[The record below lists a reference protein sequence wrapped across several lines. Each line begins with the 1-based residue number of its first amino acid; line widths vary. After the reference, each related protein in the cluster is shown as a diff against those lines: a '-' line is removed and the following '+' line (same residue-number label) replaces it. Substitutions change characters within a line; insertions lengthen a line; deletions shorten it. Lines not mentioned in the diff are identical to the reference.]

1 MKLWKL
7 LVIFFCLLI
16 GYGTSYGGFFSDNPG
31 LTPGLTLPQG
41 LVIPGAILQNPQLTG
56 LITTVPGSTLWV
68 QGNEIHPS
76 YSVIQFPEGSIWNY
90 QGLYMEGTI
99 IGPDNSVWSSTGL
112 NLAGPLRFNGVPMG
126 GTCPGGNFMTA
137 LSSTGVITC
146 AAGGGGGGGATVT
159 VSATAPGSPAIGN
172 LWFNTVD
179 VQTYIWYNDGTSS
192 QWAPVTNT
200 SAGAGGGAGLPTNN
214 PTFTGT
220 LNGPAINI
228 SGLANS
234 CAGGMFANAI
244 SATGALTCATPAGGG
259 GVSITAGNTGITVS
273 PSPLTGTGTIALAAN
288 PAGGQLN
295 YAPIA
300 SPTFTGTLT
309 SPAINIA
316 GLANTCAGGMYASAI
331 SATGVLTCSAP
342 VPTATGPYLT
352 LQSNASNAPVWN
364 GNVGI
369 NQAPTANALEITQGS
384 TQVASVSLTRL
395 STYNGIVT
403 GGIANPPA
411 GTNPMVEPIITE
423 QDGGVVIGP
432 GTWGSYY
439 GGIQGGYGNSQQT
452 AQIRGSGAYYTGL
465 NAGAVVAVAT
475 FPSASTLQ
483 MVGQYIDFSVDGG
496 GATNSFTA
504 SISGTTMTVTA
515 VSAGALAVNQAI
527 SGAGVTA
534 GTTITALGT
543 GTGGNGTYTVSASQT
558 VASETITS
566 TDWLIPGNLFNP
578 NAVPV
583 SGGVPEFRFW
593 AHNQNIASI
602 VTDSGV
608 DGQASAMNLVN
619 PKLTSGVGLYAAY
632 YADYIN
638 PANGSDPN
646 NYYIAMQANGPG
658 SNIAT
663 PLAAYL
669 QTNAP
674 AGLAINNLTNTVL
687 SLYSGGTINM
697 SPNGV
702 SNAIIFSNPS
712 AGTTPAINITKSDT
726 QGLVGLQVINTN
738 TTSST
743 AQAQIRINTGTNNYN
758 TWLVQVGQAG
768 AAIGGSI
775 NPMNSGYL
783 YSDNGLSL
791 IGGANQPWLHFGVGS
806 AMVGGFWAASSG
818 GYGFQGLTLPGY
830 TGGMFGG
837 ISGMANQNTSLQI
850 GNGYM
855 TAQNFATVC
864 LHGASQWN
872 GTNWTADGGAGSGMS
887 MICSG
892 PGPHV
897 YFYDSGSVGAG
908 TTFTWT
914 ALASWST
921 GMSVRHINN
930 LGQGNKPTVSSGQLT
945 ERSRDMIGTIKNI
958 TGSRTTITFAEPF
971 DGDATCELIDVG
983 KAYTWYELD
992 LPNSNSSTFVCWDH
1006 ENKAP
1011 CPDGQQLSYICMG
1024 SGGDEKVPDP
1034 IGPQPGQT
1042 QEIIDG
1048 HPTAVA
1054 PFPTPGIAFQPPTV
1068 PTSGAT
1074 PQSVMTP
1081 LPEAL
1086 RNPKIGPF
1094 AEPSAGETT
1103 VPDLAGSKKK

>member
-7 LVIFFCLLI
+7 LVIFFCVLV
-16 GYGTSYGGFFSDNPG
+16 GYGTSYGGFWSDNPG

-76 YSVIQFPEGSIWNY
+76 YSVIQFPDGSIWNY

-99 IGPDNSVWSSTGL
+99 VGPDNSVWSSTGL

-234 CAGGMFANAI
+234 CAGGTFANAI

-259 GVSITAGNTGITVS
+259 AVSITAGNTGITVS

-309 SPAINIA
+309 SPAINIS

-411 GTNPMVEPIITE
+411 GTHPMVDTMITE

-439 GGIQGGYGNSQQT
+439 GGVQGGYGNSAQT
-452 AQIRGSGAYYTGL
+452 AHITGSGAYYATL
-465 NAGAVVAVAT
+465 NTDPAFVAT
-475 FPSASTLQ
+475 YQNASTIQ

-583 SGGVPEFRFW
+583 SSGVPEFRFW
-593 AHNQNIASI
+593 AHDQNIASI

-608 DGQASAMNLVN
+608 YGQASAMTLIN
-619 PKLTSGVGLYAAY
+619 PKITSGVGLYAAY
-632 YADYIN
+632 YVDYID
-638 PANGSDPN
+638 PANPSSGPN
-646 NYYIAMQANGPG
+646 NYYLAMQANGPG
-658 SNIAT
+658 STIAT
-663 PLAAYL
+663 PLGAVL

-674 AGLAINNLTNTVL
+674 GGLAINNLVASTTL
-687 SLYSGGTINM
+687 SLYSGGTITFASAGSGTVQMRVQGSGGQSILIPNNTSTGLM
-697 SPNGV
+697 IGDAAFASVGAGNVNVVAGGYYDGSQWLSTAAAGAGPYALINETPGAVGIYYGPTTAGAGNPIGWQQIASFQNSGIFFQHGHIYTTMGSAPTPGSMLCNGV
-702 SNAIIFSNPS
+702 NLAAFT
-712 AGTTPAINITKSDT
+712 GTDMNGRFT
-726 QGLVGLQVINTN
+726 TN
-738 TTSST
+738 TTSASSCLLT
-743 AQAQIRINTGTNNYN
+743 F
-758 TWLVQVGQAG
+758 G
-768 AAIGGSI
+768 AAWNNPPACACSI
-775 NPMNSGYL
+775 N
-783 YSDNGLSL
+783 
-791 IGGANQPWLHFGVGS
+791 GS
-806 AMVGGFWAASSG
+806 WCSV
-818 GYGFQGLTLPGY
+818 Y
-830 TGGMFGG
+830 
-837 ISGMANQNTSLQI
+837 
-850 GNGYM
+850 
-855 TAQNFATVC
+855 ATTT
-864 LHGASQWN
+864 
-872 GTNWTADGGAGSGMS
+872 TNATMQ
-887 MICSG
+887 
-892 PGPHV
+892 
-897 YFYDSGSVGAG
+897 FG
-908 TTFTWT
+908 TTVTS
-914 ALASWST
+914 AN
-921 GMSVRHINN
+921 G
-930 LGQGNKPTVSSGQLT
+930 
-945 ERSRDMIGTIKNI
+945 
-958 TGSRTTITFAEPF
+958 
-971 DGDATCELIDVG
+971 
-983 KAYTWYELD
+983 
-992 LPNSNSSTFVCWDH
+992 
-1006 ENKAP
+1006 
-1011 CPDGQQLSYICMG
+1011 SYICL
-1024 SGGDEKVPDP
+1024 S
-1034 IGPQPGQT
+1034 
-1042 QEIIDG
+1042 
-1048 HPTAVA
+1048 
-1054 PFPTPGIAFQPPTV
+1054 
-1068 PTSGAT
+1068 
-1074 PQSVMTP
+1074 
-1081 LPEAL
+1081 
-1086 RNPKIGPF
+1086 N
-1094 AEPSAGETT
+1094 
-1103 VPDLAGSKKK
+1103 